1 MCRIRIFFTLLISLF
16 TLYSTAQE
24 RTILEGRVV
33 SDNILLENVYLKN
46 ISTGRSSTTNNN
58 GEFLLSAKAGD
69 TLLFSHVAMN
79 DHIKL
84 VDSNDVMKSPL
95 LISMTSRNNELEE
108 VRVTD
113 VSRINAVS
121 LGIIPKEIKTL
132 TLNERRLQT
141 AGDFKWIHLLGL
153 LGGNLQV
160 DPILNAINGRTKEL
174 KRNILIEKKIQNIA
188 ILEGHR
194 DYIKNMMDLTDQQMG
209 RLISLAAEE
218 EKVQLVIDSKNESR
232 VQIFLLDT
240 WMKYKQAEE

>member
-16 TLYSTAQE
+16 ALYSTAQE

-108 VRVTD
+108 VTVTD

-132 TLNERRLQT
+132 STNERRLQT
-141 AGDFKWIHLLGL
+141 AGDFKWIHLLRL
-153 LGGNLQV
+153 LGGSLQV
-160 DPILNAINGRTKEL
+160 DPILNAINGRTKKL

-194 DYIKNMMDLTDQQMG
+194 DYIQNSMDLTDQQMG
-209 RLISLAAEE
+209 RLIYLAVDEE
-218 EKVQLVIDSKNESR
+218 EVQMVIDTKNDGR
-232 VQIFLLDT
+232 MQIFLLDT
-240 WMKYKQAEE
+240 WIKFKQPEE